1 MNAIAVF
8 DNQPIQG
15 KVFFTQT
22 NSQSPVILQFQLSG
36 FHHISAIHIHEYGDL
51 SEGCKSL
58 GGHFNPT
65 NKLHGHH
72 AGDIVFNAIPNK
84 KGEYIYT
91 YKTKELSLYPGK
103 KNIIGR
109 SLVIHNYIDDYGKQ
123 GRFIEKDDFQLY
135 QEMTYENIV
144 LFTKMS
150 GYPLKSKK
158 EMISKLMSSSLET
171 GNAGERLAC
180 AIIGLRPS
188 NPKLSRGCA

>member
-1 MNAIAVF
+1 MNAVAVF
-8 DNQPIQG
+8 QNQPIGG
-15 KVFFTQT
+15 KVLFTQS
-22 NSQSPVILQFQLSG
+22 NPQSPVILHFQLSG

-84 KGEYIYT
+84 KGEYT
-91 YKTKELSLYPGK
+91 DTFETKELSLYPGK

-123 GRFIEKDDFQLY
+123 GRFVEKNNFQLY
-135 QEMTYENIV
+135 QDMDYENIA
-144 LFTKMS
+144 FFSKMS
-150 GYPLKSKK
+150 GYPIKSKK
-158 EMISKLMSSSLET
+158 EMISKLMSSSLQT

-188 NPKLSRGCA
+188 KPMQR